1 MGEVVGARLDLLFSI
16 ELWGCISKMLI
27 TFRLSLVQVLDRLCI
42 ESSRSVRC
50 KPSSTVNHN
59 AQKFSP

>member
-1 MGEVVGARLDLLFSI
+1 MGEVVGVRLDSLFSI

-27 TFRLSLVQVLDRLCI
+27 TFRLSLMRFLDLLCI

-50 KPSSTVNHN
+50 KPASTVNHN